1 MRQKSPLATPV
12 PAHQVCGTQPDQE
25 TSQDKRN
32 PIVRGGQK
40 SERFESADTECA
52 GCVERG
58 RGNDVSQVA
67 EYDRTHRRMMLEQGG
82 QSKVSKNVP
91 RLRKA
96 WKAAMIERQVIDNS
110 QGN

>member
-1 MRQKSPLATPV
+1 MRQKSPLAAPV
-12 PAHQVCGTQPDQE
+12 PAYQVCGTQPDQE
-25 TSQDKRN
+25 TSQDKRH

-67 EYDRTHRRMMLEQGG
+67 EYDSNHDKQ
-82 QSKVSKNVP
+82 
-91 RLRKA
+91 
-96 WKAAMIERQVIDNS
+96 IE
-110 QGN
+110 

>member
-1 MRQKSPLATPV
+1 MRQKSTVATPV

-40 SERFESADTECA
+40 SERFESADPESA
-52 GCVERG
+52 GCVECG

-67 EYDRTHRRMMLEQGG
+67 NCDSNHDKQ
-82 QSKVSKNVP
+82 
-91 RLRKA
+91 
-96 WKAAMIERQVIDNS
+96 IEL
-110 QGN
+110 